1 MAKCPNCNRNIPY
14 SEYHPRGLRKLRCN
28 GCGVELMPTFTSL
41 GILGT
46 LIVFLCLLVS
56 EFLLKLGLDTYD
68 KHNEWFFML
77 LAIPTGLLLFHL
89 WWEKIVRLELLEK
102 KGFKLSNVV
111 FALFI
116 LGIFGFGWFILV
128 ELFSKI
134 R

>member
-1 MAKCPNCNRNIPY
+1 M
-14 SEYHPRGLRKLRCN
+14 
-28 GCGVELMPTFTSL
+28 
-41 GILGT
+41 
-46 LIVFLCLLVS
+46 VS
-56 EFLLKLGLDTYD
+56 CIS
-68 KHNEWFFML
+68 
-77 LAIPTGLLLFHL
+77 IPTGLLLFHL

-116 LGIFGFGWFILV
+116 LGIFGLMVYLV